1 MEHQNEALKLKRL
14 EKFYYK
20 SFARDASFPQ
30 FSFIGHTLP
39 GQSFFG
45 ERKNPL
51 SLYGYKK
58 PEKVETLN
66 DNSLA
71 GVMNAQEREEN
82 KQAVS
87 NV

>member
-1 MEHQNEALKLKRL
+1 L
-14 EKFYYK
+14 
-20 SFARDASFPQ
+20 FPQ

-71 GVMNAQEREEN
+71 GVMNA
-82 KQAVS
+82 
-87 NV
+87 